1 MSFEASV
8 GGNAARSRFAESAKT
23 GLDIE
28 MVDYRQSPRHWL
40 NRRSYVLAAEPEL
53 CTDTTEGGKCLL
65 NSEVPSQ
72 PLEKD
77 VAYTYMSQHRSHY
90 QMTLQGKVYNF
101 LERPTGWKCFIYH
114 FTV

>member
-8 GGNAARSRFAESAKT
+8 GNAVRSSFTETART

-28 MVDYRQSPRHWL
+28 MVDYRQSPRHWMK
-40 NRRSYVLAAEPEL
+40 RRSYVLAAEPQL
-53 CTDTTEGGKCLL
+53 VNDTEGGKCLL
-65 NSEVPSQ
+65 NSEVTSQ

-77 VAYTYMSQHRSHY
+77 VTYGYMSQHRSHY

-101 LERPTGWKCFIYH
+101 LERPTGWKCFMYH